1 MSDAARTVVHLI
13 RHGEVANPS
22 GVLYGRLPDFHL
34 SELGR
39 AMAERLAEWCDGRD
53 ITHLVSSPL
62 DRARETMAP
71 IAERVGLGVE
81 LDERVIEASSL
92 FEGRVFGVGDGALRR
107 PQVWWLLRNPLRP
120 SWGEPYREIADRM
133 FAAMADARERAR
145 GHEAVVVSHQLPV
158 WVARLAAEGRRRF
171 LHDPR
176 RRQCSLA
183 SVTSF
188 TYVDDEVV
196 TVAYTEPARDLLPVR
211 TSKKFVAGA

>member
-13 RHGEVANPS
+13 RHGEVATPS

>member
-1 MSDAARTVVHLI
+1 MSDATRTVVHLI
-13 RHGEVANPS
+13 RHGEVANPT

-34 SELGR
+34 SEVGR

-62 DRARETMAP
+62 DRARETTAP
-71 IAERVGLGVE
+71 IAERTGLEVE
-81 LDERVIEASSL
+81 LDDRVIEASSL

-107 PQVWWLLRNPLRP
+107 PQVWWMLRNPLRP

-133 FAAMADARERAR
+133 FAAMADARKRAR
-145 GHEAVVVSHQLPV
+145 GHEAVIVSHQLPV

-171 LHDPR
+171 MHDPR

-188 TYVDDEVV
+188 TYLDDELI